1 MSTDTRYNGWTNY
14 ETWLVNLWMDNEQG
28 SQQFWHDAARECWA
42 ESGPKHPNPFV
53 ADHEGNARI
62 LLADRLKDEHEEAR
76 PETTGV
82 FADLI
87 GAALAEV
94 NWYEIAQALLD
105 TVKEE
110 TADHAD

>member
-28 SQQFWHDAARECWA
+28 SQAFWHDVARECWA
-42 ESGPKHPNPFV
+42 ESGPKRPNPYT
-53 ADHEGNARI
+53 DHDGNARI
-62 LLADRLKDEHEEAR
+62 LLADRLKDEHEEAQ
-76 PETTGV
+76 PEVTGV

-87 GAALAEV
+87 RVALAEV
-94 NWYEIAQALLD
+94 NWYEIARGLLD

-110 TADHAD
+110 VAARAD